1 MGIVPKFKASD
12 LDKIFKEAEK
22 QMFEKV
28 IRVLKYAGE
37 IAINEAKN
45 NGAYQDQT
53 ANLRNS
59 IGYVITVNG
68 KVINENFSLSA
79 QGTEP
84 SKENGLKIGRQ
95 LALSIARQSKE
106 ISLVIVAGMK
116 YAAYVESRGY
126 NVLTSAEQRANQL
139 VPELL
144 RQLKV

>member
-1 MGIVPKFKASD
+1 MGIVPKYKASD
-12 LDKIFKEAEK
+12 LDKLFKEAEK

-95 LALSIARQSKE
+95 LALSIARQSRD

-116 YAAYVESRGY
+116 YAAYVESKGY

>member
-1 MGIVPKFKASD
+1 MVIVPRFNQSD
-12 LDKIFKEAEK
+12 IDKIFKEAEK
-22 QMFEKV
+22 QMFDK
-28 IRVLKYAGE
+28 ILRVLRYAGE

-59 IGYVITVNG
+59 IGYVICVDG
-68 KVINENFSLSA
+68 KISNENFSLSA

-84 SKENGLKIGRQ
+84 STENGLKIGRD
-95 LALSIARQSKE
+95 LAISIARQSKE

-144 RQLKV
+144 RQLRV

>member
-1 MGIVPKFKASD
+1 MVIVPRFNQSD
-12 LDKIFKEAEK
+12 IDKIFKEAEK
-22 QMFEKV
+22 QMFDK
-28 IRVLKYAGE
+28 ILRVLRYAGE

-59 IGYVITVNG
+59 IGYVICVDG
-68 KVINENFSLSA
+68 KISNENFSLSA

-84 SKENGLKIGRQ
+84 STENGLKIGRD
-95 LALSIARQSKE
+95 LAISIARQSKE

-139 VPELL
+139 VPDLL
-144 RQLKV
+144 RQLRV

>member
-1 MGIVPKFKASD
+1 MGIVPKYKASD
-12 LDKIFKEAEK
+12 LDKLFKEAEK

-53 ANLRNS
+53 SNLRNS

-95 LALSIARQSKE
+95 LALSIARQSRD

-116 YAAYVESRGY
+116 YAAYVESKGY

>member
-1 MGIVPKFKASD
+1 MGITPRFNQSD
-12 LDKIFKEAEK
+12 IDKIFQEAEK
-22 QMFEKV
+22 QMFDKV
-28 IRVLKYAGE
+28 LRVLRYAGE
-37 IAINEAKN
+37 MAINEAKN

-59 IGYVITVNG
+59 IGYVICVDG

-84 SKENGLKIGRQ
+84 STENGLRIGRE
-95 LALSIARQSKE
+95 LALSIARQSRN
-106 ISLVIVAGMK
+106 ISLIVVAGMK
-116 YAAYVESRGY
+116 YAAYVESKGL

-144 RQLKV
+144 RQLRV

>member
-1 MGIVPKFKASD
+1 MAIVPKFKASD
-12 LDKIFKEAEK
+12 LDKIFKEAEN

-59 IGYVITVNG
+59 IGYVICVDG
-68 KVINENFSLSA
+68 KIINENFSLSA

-84 SKENGLKIGRQ
+84 STENGLKIGRD
-95 LALSIARQSKE
+95 LAISIARQSKE

-144 RQLKV
+144 RQLKI